1 MAWGKI
7 SIDKADKLFSIWI
20 RLRDKECR
28 RCHSK
33 VRLNANGL
41 PVSHQNSHFKGR
53 RKESTRFMPENCD
66 TLCTGCHAYF
76 TENPAKHEEW
86 QRSVKGDKVV
96 DQVIYWSS
104 LYKKRDREAEAIYW
118 RQRIKQDYPEVT
130 GY

>member
-1 MAWGKI
+1 
-7 SIDKADKLFSIWI
+7 
-20 RLRDKECR
+20 
-28 RCHSK
+28 
-33 VRLNANGL
+33 
-41 PVSHQNSHFKGR
+41 
-53 RKESTRFMPENCD
+53 MPENCD